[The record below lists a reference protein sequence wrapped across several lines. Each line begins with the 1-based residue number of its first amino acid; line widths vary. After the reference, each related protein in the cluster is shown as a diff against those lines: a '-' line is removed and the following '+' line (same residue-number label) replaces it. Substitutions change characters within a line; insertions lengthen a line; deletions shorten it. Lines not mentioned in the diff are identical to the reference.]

1 MNKIDIIKRLFFN
14 YTKKHINKIILS
26 VFFALLVAGS
36 TSAIAYLLDPAIKKI
51 FIEKDQALIIII
63 PIFIIV
69 AFAVK
74 GFSLYVAKVL
84 MIGVS
89 EEVRKDLQCD
99 MLNNLVEADT
109 KLIDG
114 KHTGKF
120 ISNITNDVSHI
131 TNLISTAVLNIF
143 KDSLTL
149 IGLLIVMFFQNW
161 KLSLVALIMIPL
173 ATFAAR
179 TLGKRIGKVA
189 TEQMLRAGILNTYL
203 IELFKNHK
211 LIKIF
216 QQEKY
221 EKIRAEKFINDVK
234 EKTIKIATVY
244 VRSSPIMET
253 LTGIMIAVLIFYS
266 GKLVLKN
273 EIDIN
278 NFFSFLAAMMLA
290 YQPVRSLATLN
301 ITISQGLSA
310 AKRILPVIDEKS
322 ELVQNKDDSEIKV
335 DTGNI
340 EFKNVSFKYEKK
352 NEIDIN
358 NFFSFLAAM
367 MLAYQP
373 VRSLATLN
381 ITISQGLSAATRILP
396 IIDEKSELQENKNST
411 EIKVNAG
418 DVEFKNVSFK
428 YEKERKNN
436 TLNSVNIKMLGGKMT
451 SIVGH
456 SGAGKS
462 TILNLIPR
470 FYDAISGDIEID
482 NQSIYNC
489 TISSLRKNIS
499 LVSQDTTLFDDT
511 IRNNIAYANLG
522 ASQKEIEEA
531 AKYSYASEFIEKL
544 PNKYETIIGEN
555 GTRLSG
561 GEKQRLSI
569 ARAMLKKS
577 QIILLDEATS
587 SLDAETENK
596 IQDAINFLTKDRTT
610 IVIAHRLSTILNS
623 DKIYVID
630 AGTVVGEGT
639 HDQLLANSKVYKNF
653 YEKQIKKV

>member
-1 MNKIDIIKRLFFN
+1 MKKIDILKRLYFEYTRKHLKQIFLSLFFS
-14 YTKKHINKIILS
+14 L
-26 VFFALLVAGS
+26 FVAGS
-36 TSAIAYLLDPAIKKI
+36 TSAIAYLLDPAIEKI
-51 FIEKDQALIIII
+51 FIEKDQALMVII
-63 PIFIIV
+63 PLFIIV
-69 AFAVK
+69 AFATK
-74 GFSLYVAKVL
+74 GLSLYMAKVL
-84 MIGVS
+84 MIGVA
-89 EEVRKDLQCD
+89 EEVRKEMQCD
-99 MLNNLVEADT
+99 MLGNLISADT
-109 KLIDG
+109 ALIEG

-120 ISNITNDVSHI
+120 ISILANDVNHI
-131 TNLISTAVLNIF
+131 TNLVSVALLNIF

-149 IGLLIVMFFQNW
+149 VGLLMVMFFQNW
-161 KLSLVALIMIPL
+161 KLSLIAIIMIPL
-173 ATFAAR
+173 ASYAAK

-189 TEQMLRAGILNTYL
+189 TEQMLKAGILNTYL

-221 EKIRAEKFINDVK
+221 ENERAEKFINDVK
-234 EKTIKIATVY
+234 EKSKKIATIF

-253 LTGIMIAVLIFYS
+253 LTGIMIAILIFYS

-273 EIDIN
+273 EIDVN

-290 YQPVRSLATLN
+290 YQPVRSLATVN
-301 ITISQGLSA
+301 IAISQGLSA
-310 AKRILPVIDEKS
+310 AIRILPVIDEKS
-322 ELVQNKDDSEIKV
+322 KLTENEHDLEIKV
-335 DTGNI
+335 NKGDI
-340 EFKNVSFKYEKK
+340 EFKNVSFKYD
-352 NEIDIN
+352 NRD
-358 NFFSFLAAM
+358 
-367 MLAYQP
+367 
-373 VRSLATLN
+373 
-381 ITISQGLSAATRILP
+381 
-396 IIDEKSELQENKNST
+396 
-411 EIKVNAG
+411 
-418 DVEFKNVSFK
+418 
-428 YEKERKNN
+428 KETTKP
-436 TLNSVNIKMLGGKMT
+436 TLNSVSLKILGNKMT

-470 FYDAISGDIEID
+470 FYDINSGDILID
-482 NQSIYNC
+482 SQSVYKS

-511 IRNNIAYANLG
+511 IRNNIAYANLE

-531 AKYSYASEFIEKL
+531 AKYSFASEFIEKL

-630 AGTVVGEGT
+630 AGKVVGEGT
-639 HDQLLANSKVYKNF
+639 HDQLLANSTLYKNF
-653 YEKQIKKV
+653 YEKQIRKG